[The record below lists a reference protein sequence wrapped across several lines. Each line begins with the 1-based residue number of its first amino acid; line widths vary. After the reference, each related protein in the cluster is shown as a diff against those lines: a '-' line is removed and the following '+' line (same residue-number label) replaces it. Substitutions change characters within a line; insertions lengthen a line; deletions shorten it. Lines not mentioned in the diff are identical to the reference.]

1 LVEYHLEQVTLTP
14 KHIKL
19 HLRQDVEARAN
30 DLQAFP
36 NERLK
41 LIVIPWT
48 CPVSAAT
55 KGIIHVPAYNTP
67 RS

>member
-1 LVEYHLEQVTLTP
+1 VTLTP

-19 HLRQDVEARAN
+19 QLRQDVEARAN

-41 LIVIPWT
+41 LIVTVARIEELNLNRKLGRLGWG
-48 CPVSAAT
+48 SIRA
-55 KGIIHVPAYNTP
+55 
-67 RS
+67 